1 MKYYA
6 KYCSW
11 GANAVNSQ
19 GKYWA
24 DYYAFDTK
32 QKRDSWVEKHECKLN
47 GCTVVAAAV
56 TRREVEQQFGK
67 NFTITK
73 PDCSADFNDV
83 DYRVY
88 DRYGKY

>member
-11 GANAVNSQ
+11 GANAVNNQ
-19 GKYWA
+19 GRYLA

-32 QKRDSWVEKHECKLN
+32 QKRDAWVEQHEWEDCN
-47 GCTVVAAAV
+47 VVAAAV
-56 TRREVEQQFGK
+56 TRKEVEQQFGK
-67 NFTITK
+67 NFTIAT

-88 DRYGKY
+88 DRYGEYC